1 MGRKLAEMILAG
13 NSRFNTDLV
22 ASYIG
27 ADEERFGELIDLM
40 HDSKPPIPQRAAWIM
55 TTVTDKYPWLI
66 QPYLKKF
73 IKNLPNYTHPGLIRS
88 VLRQFCQIEFPPN
101 LKGEIF
107 ELSYN
112 FLLDTKQPVAIRVFA
127 MQILYNISA
136 TEPDLK
142 NEVKLVLESLYDDF
156 ASAGISSRAGR
167 LLKKL
172 NPY

>member
-1 MGRKLAEMILAG
+1 
-13 NSRFNTDLV
+13 
-22 ASYIG
+22 
-27 ADEERFGELIDLM
+27 
-40 HDSKPPIPQRAAWIM
+40 
-55 TTVTDKYPWLI
+55 
-66 QPYLKKF
+66 
-73 IKNLPNYTHPGLIRS
+73 
-88 VLRQFCQIEFPPN
+88 
-101 LKGEIF
+101 
-107 ELSYN
+107 
-112 FLLDTKQPVAIRVFA
+112 